1 MNVNDYNNK
10 QQTVVLEESLYNTL
24 FKNKN
29 GIGSFIEIKGLPYKV
44 VGVVKQKES
53 QSTGMFSMG
62 GNSLKAFTS
71 YLNWSK
77 YMGTLNP
84 IPTVMVKT
92 EEADN
97 LQETAQAL
105 ADKLNKQLPK
115 SDYLFGIYNSNDIE
129 QKVDAYAKSQFQLL
143 GGIASISLLVG
154 GIGVMNIMLASVT
167 ERTREIGIK
176 KALGARRKTILQ
188 QFLLESTVLTIV
200 GGLLGIVFG
209 LIGSKIA
216 TNILNYPYYISMI
229 AILGSLLFSIV
240 IGLIFGLLPAM
251 KASKLDPIEALRYE

>member
-154 GIGVMNIMLASVT
+154 GIGVMNIMLVSVT